1 MEAHRWAHPQWWP
14 SIGSTQTAVLAD
26 PVPGRVVVADH
37 QSAGQGRRGR
47 GWTAP
52 PDTALAISVAV
63 PAPAPEVL
71 GWVPLLTGL
80 AVVRALRASR
90 YAVPAQLKWPND
102 VLVPDPGAQGQGCAE
117 GEGEGWGK
125 VCGVL
130 AHVVP
135 APAPA
140 TAPAP
145 ADRTGHSG
153 AVVVVGAG
161 LNIDQTRAQLP
172 VASATSW
179 RLARGGAVLPDGTR
193 QAWVADYLASLA
205 DLLDELRAGPAAV
218 RTAYLARCRTLGSQ
232 VRVEL
237 PDGRRVEG
245 VATDV
250 EASGALRVRGAHG
263 ATVHHAGDVVH
274 VRPPLA

>member
-1 MEAHRWAHPQWWP
+1 VEAHRWAHPQWWP

-47 GWTAP
+47 VWTAP

-80 AVVRALRASR
+80 AVARALRASR
-90 YAVPAQLKWPND
+90 YAVPAELKWPND
-102 VLVPDPGAQGQGCAE
+102 VLLPDQGAQGHGA
-117 GEGEGWGK
+117 GWGK

-130 AHVVP
+130 AQVVP
-135 APAPA
+135 APA
-140 TAPAP
+140 
-145 ADRTGHSG
+145 GS
-153 AVVVVGAG
+153 VVVLGAG
-161 LNIDQTRAQLP
+161 LNIDQTRDQLP
-172 VASATSW
+172 VATATSW

-205 DLLDELRAGPAAV
+205 DLLDELHADPTAV
-218 RTAYLARCRTLGSQ
+218 RTAYLGRCRTLGAA

-250 EASGALRVRGAHG
+250 EVSGALRVRGPHG
-263 ATVHHAGDVVH
+263 ASVHHAGDVVH

>member
-14 SIGSTQTAVLAD
+14 SIGSTQTEVLAD

-47 GWTAP
+47 VWTAP

-80 AVVRALRASR
+80 AVARALRSSR

-102 VLVPDPGAQGQGCAE
+102 VLVPDQGAQVQDA
-117 GEGEGWGK
+117 GWGK

-130 AHVVP
+130 AQVVP

-140 TAPAP
+140 TAPA
-145 ADRTGHSG
+145 DRAGHAG
-153 AVVVVGAG
+153 AVVVLGAG
-161 LNIDQTRAQLP
+161 LNIDQTRDQLP

-193 QAWVADYLASLA
+193 QAWVADYLATLA
-205 DLLDELRAGPAAV
+205 DLLDELRADPAAV
-218 RTAYLARCRTLGSQ
+218 RTAYLERCRTLGAA

-237 PDGRRVEG
+237 PDGRTVEG
-245 VATDV
+245 VAADV
-250 EASGALRVRGAHG
+250 EASGALRVRGDHG